1 MLPSV
6 KIIGDSMIRAVN
18 GKKKMTKCCI
28 LVHLSRYGALPKPVY
43 TFKAPVCS
51 FLESELKKV

>member
-1 MLPSV
+1 
-6 KIIGDSMIRAVN
+6 MIRAVN

-43 TFKAPVCS
+43 TFKAPATS
-51 FLESELKKV
+51 IASSKAS